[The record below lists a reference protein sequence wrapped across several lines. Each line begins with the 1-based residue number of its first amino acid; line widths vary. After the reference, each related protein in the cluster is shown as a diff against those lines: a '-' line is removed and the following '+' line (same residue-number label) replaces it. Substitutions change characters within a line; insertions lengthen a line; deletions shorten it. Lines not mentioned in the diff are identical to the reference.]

1 VRFQGQLCTS
11 GELRPKLAALIE
23 TFFRIGGMQ
32 MQINTLSSD
41 TLVDAIRNPRNYPDL
56 VVRVAGFSAYF
67 TTLDPAIQRNIVDRA
82 IYELN

>member
-1 VRFQGQLCTS
+1 
-11 GELRPKLAALIE
+11 
-23 TFFRIGGMQ
+23 MQ

-82 IYELN
+82 IYELNQRPVLEAPNMHLAHRRRPLARQAARE